1 VNVAPV
7 PIFFTNTGL
16 HTKIGSLSSATAW
29 LGCLLVLLVAVAGKL
44 GGCYLGARA
53 AGQDRQNAAS
63 VAALMNTRGLMGLV
77 AISVGRELEL
87 LNDELFTMFVI
98 MALVTT
104 LMTSPL
110 LRLWLPGLP
119 QLGRE
124 QARAQAGGQRWG
136 APRGRARRPRRSAR
150 GTTGATLPRSA
161 SLPRAKWSWAGES
174 RSPPRRRAI
183 GGISRPSLKPRPA
196 VSGARAAVLDAAAG

>member
-1 VNVAPV
+1 
-7 PIFFTNTGL
+7 
-16 HTKIGSLSSATAW
+16 
-29 LGCLLVLLVAVAGKL
+29 
-44 GGCYLGARA
+44 
-53 AGQDRQNAAS
+53 
-63 VAALMNTRGLMGLV
+63 MNTRGLMGLV

-124 QARAQAGGQRWG
+124 QARAQAGGSAESASRPS
-136 APRGRARRPRRSAR
+136 ASASAFRPRNDRSD
-150 GTTGATLPRSA
+150 A
-161 SLPRAKWSWAGES
+161 SQIREPTSRQWSWAGES